1 MVASVTTENFDAEVL
16 HSAEPVIV
24 DFYAEWCPPC
34 KMLAPVL
41 EKVSQQYAGRVKF
54 VKLDTDAYEEV
65 GLRYGVGKI
74 PNLTY
79 FKDGEVV
86 NQTIGYMNETM
97 LATKVEEVLNS

>member
-1 MVASVTTENFDAEVL
+1 MVASLTNENFDAEVL

-54 VKLDTDAYEEV
+54 VKVDTDAYEEV

-79 FKDGEVV
+79 FKNGQVV

-97 LATKVEEVLNS
+97 LAEKVEEVLNS

>member
-41 EKVSQQYAGRVKF
+41 EKVSLQYAGRVKF
-54 VKLDTDAYEEV
+54 VKLDTDAYEEI

-86 NQTIGYMNETM
+86 NQTIGYMNESM